1 MSGEEI
7 SGRSRAIAAST
18 QPVEPVD
25 PWPDPVKSADRVL
38 RLLDFLADSGPRPV
52 GQIARELGLP
62 LSSAHKLLKTVQR
75 RNYIDYD
82 ADTRT
87 YRLGWRIWQLSR
99 AYAGV
104 NDLVDKARPLMQQI
118 VDAVGE
124 SVNLARLEGTDCV
137 YLAFV
142 ESPYGARRVVAVG
155 ERFPANA
162 SAVGKVL
169 LAALD
174 EDDLRRRLSGT
185 RLRRFTQRTIT
196 DVEELVDALRTV
208 RIRGYATSKEEL
220 LPGLYTVA
228 MPIRDSSRQ
237 VVAAM
242 SVSLPSARWNDHS
255 ARRTLREL
263 HSAVYDLCRQL
274 GSMEDLDEQALEIA
288 DLEWL
293 AELGTASAPEPA
305 PSPVTVDRGTA
316 MSRTITD

>member
-1 MSGEEI
+1 
-7 SGRSRAIAAST
+7 
-18 QPVEPVD
+18 
-25 PWPDPVKSADRVL
+25 
-38 RLLDFLADSGPRPV
+38 
-52 GQIARELGLP
+52 
-62 LSSAHKLLKTVQR
+62 
-75 RNYIDYD
+75 
-82 ADTRT
+82 
-87 YRLGWRIWQLSR
+87 
-99 AYAGV
+99 V
-104 NDLVDKARPLMQQI
+104 NDLVDKARPLMQRI

-196 DVEELVDALRTV
+196 DVEELIETLRTV

-263 HSAVYDLCRQL
+263 QSAVYGLCRQL
-274 GSMEDLDEQALEIA
+274 GSMEDLDTPSLEIA
-288 DLEWL
+288 DIEWQ
-293 AELGTASAPEPA
+293 AELNASTAFDEAT
-305 PSPVTVDRGTA
+305 SPVGRDQVAAGE
-316 MSRTITD
+316 RTSPD

>member
-1 MSGEEI
+1 MSSADVRE
-7 SGRSRAIAAST
+7 RIAAST

-104 NDLVDKARPLMQQI
+104 NDLVDKARPLMQRI

-196 DVEELVDALRTV
+196 DVEELIETPQDRPDPRLCHVEGRAAAGPLYGRDAHPRLEPPGRRRDVGVTAFGAVERPLRAPNPSGAAIGRVRPVPSTRFDGGSRRRSRSRSPTSSGKRSSTLRRPRPGRLTV
-208 RIRGYATSKEEL
+208 G
-220 LPGLYTVA
+220 
-228 MPIRDSSRQ
+228 RDR
-237 VVAAM
+237 VAAG
-242 SVSLPSARWNDHS
+242 AR
-255 ARRTLREL
+255 T
-263 HSAVYDLCRQL
+263 
-274 GSMEDLDEQALEIA
+274 
-288 DLEWL
+288 
-293 AELGTASAPEPA
+293 
-305 PSPVTVDRGTA
+305 SPD
-316 MSRTITD
+316 